1 MATTRELLDN
11 LSHFER
17 QPQSAGFDLRFD
29 LSKIVLREIARK
41 GWTQKQLAEAAG
53 MKESFITRIVH
64 GATNCTFEVAG
75 RILFALHIKAK
86 LIEDEAVEQASTVP
100 ARHHLTFLQESTNGD
115 EEIIKGDTREQA

>member
-17 QPQSAGFDLRFD
+17 QPESAGFDLRWD
-29 LSKIVLREIARK
+29 LAEMILRELARK
-41 GWTQKQLAEAAG
+41 GWTQKQLADAAG

-64 GATNCTFEVAG
+64 GASNCTFEVAG
-75 RILFALHIKAK
+75 RILFALQVKAK
-86 LIEDEAVEQASTVP
+86 LIEDEALEQASTAP

-115 EEIIKGDTREQA
+115 EEIIKADTREQA